1 MKKRLKILIPILV
14 IAVAVSAYFLYFK
27 KPIDP
32 NQVKVSGNIEVTTVG
47 VGFKIAGHVD
57 RRLVDEG
64 ETVKKGQIV
73 AKLETADLELDVAN
87 ARAQL
92 LAAQATLAQLA
103 NGSRPQDVS
112 VAQAAL
118 RSAQADK
125 QNAAVEYER
134 MRRLFA
140 QGAVS
145 AQERD
150 RSQTAFATATARA
163 DQTVQQLSLVVE
175 GPRREE
181 IDLAAARVE
190 QMKQVQK
197 LAQTRLGYAQITAPV
212 DGVVLSKNIEA
223 GDFRQTQAAVGQHP
237 TLIAHQDSFRHR
249 IQTQRQSLRVELPDL
264 PPGDPCPDDFF
275 HNLEHAPRLPSQC
288 RRHFRRQLD
297 AAERVRH
304 QLQNFEHLR
313 FLQMKMPI
321 YLIGFAQPQRGV
333 AVGRGDSPILGRQ
346 PVQGFIAD
354 VENHFRLVLKMEIQ
368 RPRRNPGGCRNL
380 AHAGPMIPLG
390 QKQVFRPLQN

>member
-145 AQERD
+145 AQELD
-150 RSQTAFATATARA
+150 RSQTAFATANARA

-223 GDFRQTQAAVGQHP
+223 GEYVSPGTPVVTIGDLNQVWLKAY
-237 TLIAHQDSFRHR
+237 IAETD
-249 IQTQRQSLRVELPDL
+249 
-264 PPGDPCPDDFF
+264 
-275 HNLEHAPRLPSQC
+275 
-288 RRHFRRQLD
+288 
-297 AAERVRH
+297 
-304 QLQNFEHLR
+304 
-313 FLQMKMPI
+313 
-321 YLIGFAQPQRGV
+321 
-333 AVGRGDSPILGRQ
+333 LGRVKLGQ
-346 PVQGFIAD
+346 KVKVTTDTYPNKAYEGTIGFIASEAEFTPKSIQTTEERVKLVYRIKIN
-354 VENHFRLVLKMEIQ
+354 VENTARELKPGMPADAVIQ
-368 RPRRNPGGCRNL
+368 LGGE
-380 AHAGPMIPLG
+380 
-390 QKQVFRPLQN
+390 

>member
-1 MKKRLKILIPILV
+1 M
-14 IAVAVSAYFLYFK
+14 
-27 KPIDP
+27 
-32 NQVKVSGNIEVTTVG
+32 
-47 VGFKIAGHVD
+47 GFKIAGHVD

-92 LAAQATLAQLA
+92 LAAQATFAQLA

-145 AQERD
+145 AQELD
-150 RSQTAFATATARA
+150 RSQTSFATANARA

-223 GDFRQTQAAVGQHP
+223 GEYVSPGTPVVTIGDLNQFWLKAY
-237 TLIAHQDSFRHR
+237 IAETD
-249 IQTQRQSLRVELPDL
+249 
-264 PPGDPCPDDFF
+264 
-275 HNLEHAPRLPSQC
+275 
-288 RRHFRRQLD
+288 
-297 AAERVRH
+297 
-304 QLQNFEHLR
+304 
-313 FLQMKMPI
+313 
-321 YLIGFAQPQRGV
+321 
-333 AVGRGDSPILGRQ
+333 LGRVKLGQ
-346 PVQGFIAD
+346 KVKVTTDTYPNKAYEGRIGFIASEAEFTPKSIQTTEERVKLVYRIKIN
-354 VENHFRLVLKMEIQ
+354 VENTSRELKPGMPADAVIQ
-368 RPRRNPGGCRNL
+368 LGGE
-380 AHAGPMIPLG
+380 
-390 QKQVFRPLQN
+390 